1 MSDRRVGTLR
11 AADPSEIEAAQKR
24 YQHISMT
31 IDDAV
36 AKLQKIVDAGEEGL
50 RGEWVGPLK
59 KDAESLKGDLGKAAV
74 RYRDV
79 ATEIRKYEPELQHAI
94 TEVAAA
100 TAAEDD
106 GNASLTRANAMPDPQ
121 KGPDGVIPPE
131 EEQKAAEK
139 KRAQEEAASQ
149 TTAAK
154 NRLVN
159 ALNDLD
165 VAGKRLGDA
174 VNCKNYDDGLTD
186 KINWRVMAIFK
197 KISEIFG
204 IIAMVLTALA
214 FLIPGLNVLAIAGAV
229 AGAVT
234 LIADSVL
241 LGGGDGSVLSVVLGA
256 VGLGFAGLGAAF
268 GHIAK
273 TVDGAT
279 KFFKGL
285 PALRIRPGAI
295 VNGRVTI
302 ELFDFSKPIAIAAKP
317 GFFAAGKTWWNG
329 LFGAG
334 FKSGFVDLG
343 KSLWAGLSGAA
354 TFKNVTFLSGLS
366 FGSGFAQIATGFKAI
381 FASWNFVSQFFN
393 LGAGLIV
400 AGLQA
405 TENPL
410 LKDA

>member
-1 MSDRRVGTLR
+1 
-11 AADPSEIEAAQKR
+11 
-24 YQHISMT
+24 MT

-50 RGEWVGPLK
+50 RGEWVGPLLK

-139 KRAQEEAASQ
+139 RAQEAASQ

-214 FLIPGLNVLAIAGAV
+214 FLIPGLNVLAIAGM
-229 AGAVT
+229 
-234 LIADSVL
+234 
-241 LGGGDGSVLSVVLGA
+241 
-256 VGLGFAGLGAAF
+256 AA
-268 GHIAK
+268 
-273 TVDGAT
+273 
-279 KFFKGL
+279 
-285 PALRIRPGAI
+285 PALSP
-295 VNGRVTI
+295 
-302 ELFDFSKPIAIAAKP
+302 
-317 GFFAAGKTWWNG
+317 
-329 LFGAG
+329 
-334 FKSGFVDLG
+334 
-343 KSLWAGLSGAA
+343 
-354 TFKNVTFLSGLS
+354 
-366 FGSGFAQIATGFKAI
+366 
-381 FASWNFVSQFFN
+381 
-393 LGAGLIV
+393 
-400 AGLQA
+400 
-405 TENPL
+405 
-410 LKDA
+410 